1 MERPNDDLLDRW
13 LRAEDEGSDAEAEA
27 ALTALFAALPP
38 SAPPLGFAE
47 RVLIRANIAGLAG
60 IAVPGRRRS
69 PWRSRATALLPAFL
83 DSPWGRASLVFGL
96 VMAALGLPF
105 LGSALSVLVG
115 SLRPALL
122 APTLARVL
130 TETSGWVIT
139 GLRLG
144 RWLAAFARS
153 LMTPLESPAVALAM
167 GGCLLISALA
177 LRLLHG
183 LIQRE
188 RNYSYANPL

>member
-1 MERPNDDLLDRW
+1 MERSNDDLLDRW

-38 SAPPLGFAE
+38 SAPPLGFAD
-47 RVLIRANIAGLAG
+47 RVLLGAG
-60 IAVPGRRRS
+60 IAGIAGIAGRRRS

-83 DSPWGRASLVFGL
+83 ASTWGRASLVCGL

-115 SLRPALL
+115 ILRPALL
-122 APTLARVL
+122 APTLARIL

-167 GGCLLISALA
+167 GGCLLVSALA

-188 RNYSYANPL
+188 RNYSYANPV